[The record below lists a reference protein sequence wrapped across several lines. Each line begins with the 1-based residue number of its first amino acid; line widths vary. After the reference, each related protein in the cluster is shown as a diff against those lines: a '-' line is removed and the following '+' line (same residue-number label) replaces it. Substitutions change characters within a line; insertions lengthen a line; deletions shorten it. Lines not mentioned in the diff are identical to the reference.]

1 MTAMNL
7 QDWPRDEQIVPEAVL
22 DCLCH
27 RLLTLLSPT
36 YRVLEVLGDPRALE
50 MRDEIRKHVEESE
63 WRGRVRARE
72 IQDSILKQREEGDW
86 VGGMA
91 ARGDSTGLHA
101 PNIAT
106 EQ

>member
-1 MTAMNL
+1 MNL

-36 YRVLEVLGDPRALE
+36 YRVLDVLGDQRAPE
-50 MRDEIRKHVEESE
+50 MRDEIRKHIAESE
-63 WRGRVRARE
+63 WRGRMRARE
-72 IQDSILKQREEGDW
+72 IRDSILKHREEGDW
-86 VGGMA
+86 VAGMA
-91 ARGDSTGLHA
+91 ARGDCTELHA
-101 PNIAT
+101 PHIAT

>member
-1 MTAMNL
+1 MNL

-50 MRDEIRKHVEESE
+50 MRDEIRKHIQESE
-63 WRGRVRARE
+63 WLGRVRARE
-72 IQDSILKQREEGDW
+72 IKDAIVKHREEADS
-86 VGGMA
+86 VARVA
-91 ARGDSTGLHA
+91 ARGDSTWWQA
-101 PNIAT
+101 PDSAE